1 MGELVATIAHE
12 VNQPLTAIVTYAG
25 YCLRQLATDAP
36 DLRKLREAIG
46 EIVND
51 GARAN
56 AVISQIRAQLMKGTP
71 DRVMLDINEVIR
83 EVVSLMR
90 NEVTRSHISL
100 RTDLT
105 PDLPSILGD
114 RVQLQ
119 QVLINLIM
127 NSIDAMGTV
136 TDRPRELRIESG
148 NNPDGVLIQVQD
160 SGRGFDPGQADLIF
174 EPFFTTRAQ
183 GIGMGLSIS
192 LSIIESHGGRLW
204 AESGSKG
211 ALFQFTLPT
220 QD

>member
-1 MGELVATIAHE
+1 
-12 VNQPLTAIVTYAG
+12 
-25 YCLRQLATDAP
+25 
-36 DLRKLREAIG
+36 
-46 EIVND
+46 
-51 GARAN
+51 
-56 AVISQIRAQLMKGTP
+56 
-71 DRVMLDINEVIR
+71 
-83 EVVSLMR
+83 
-90 NEVTRSHISL
+90 
-100 RTDLT
+100 
-105 PDLPSILGD
+105 
-114 RVQLQ
+114 
-119 QVLINLIM
+119 M

-148 NNPDGVLIQVQD
+148 KNPDGVLIQVQD

-174 EPFFTTRAQ
+174 EPFFTTRPQ